1 MNSFLQPYLPQIISL
16 CKSHHVVQF
25 YAIGS
30 VLTDRFR
37 DESDVDLL
45 VTFGEID
52 LLQYADNY
60 FDLQEKLEALFG
72 RRVDLVIEKDL
83 KNEAL
88 IKEINRTKVKIYE
101 RPRPKVAA

>member
-1 MNSFLQPYLPQIISL
+1 MNSFLQPYLLQVTPL
-16 CKSHHVVQF
+16 CESHHVAQL

-45 VTFGEID
+45 VTFGKID

-60 FDLQEKLEALFG
+60 FDLQEKLESLFG

-88 IKEINRTKVKIYE
+88 LKEINRTKLKIYE
-101 RPRPKVAA
+101 RPRSEVAA